1 MSEITE
7 GKYKGLDTTYQT
19 NIVSQGGTPVS
30 SKLIFTSESPS
41 NNVRLF
47 DACNIDWTGYKIGD
61 TYITYTGDLIDMIG
75 EGGGPSGGGGGS
87 YIEGS
92 GGITI
97 GGKQYKIIISPTG
110 NNNEFEISLG
120 ETTLSSLSLTCS
132 PSNYEKEL
140 NEINNVDLSVS
151 FTGSISDFIN
161 GSVYKWDHESN
172 YTSMSSNV
180 SITYTTSKTISD
192 NSTGSISKT
201 LYVNVPGQGTIQ
213 KSSTF
218 NYKTNLL
225 RYSIGYST
233 SPDIDFTNF
242 NIKTFKSGSNYTNNG
257 KTLVYMGTSLG
268 SSSIIGN
275 KSTNNGGYYSGLG
288 DSNKYIYIIVPDE
301 SVNPTNLYYTS
312 GSSTAISPGGIYKY
326 DDISQYTQ
334 NKPYDVLR
342 SENPTHSTDINVRN

>member
-19 NIVSQGGTPVS
+19 NIVGQGGTPVS

-47 DACNIDWTGYKIGD
+47 DACNIDWTGYKVGD

-75 EGGGPSGGGGGS
+75 EGGGVSGGGGS
-87 YIEGS
+87 YVAGS
-92 GGITI
+92 GGITVS
-97 GGKQYKIIISPTG
+97 GKQYKIIITPSG
-110 NNNEFEISLG
+110 EHEFEISLG

-140 NEINNVDLSVS
+140 NEINNVDLSLS
-151 FTGSISDFIN
+151 FTGSISDFVS
-161 GSVYKWDHESN
+161 GSEYKWDHESN

-192 NSTGSISKT
+192 NSTGSFSKT

-213 KSSTF
+213 KSSTL

-233 SPDIDFTNF
+233 DGDMDFSSF
-242 NIKTFKSGSNYTNNG
+242 NIKTFKSGSNYTKNG

-275 KSTNNGGYYSGLG
+275 KSTNNGGYYTGLG
-288 DSNKYIYIIVPDE
+288 DSEKYIYIIVPDG
-301 SVNPTNLYYTS
+301 SINPANLYYTS
-312 GSSTAISPGGIYKY
+312 GSTTALAPGGIYKK
-326 DDISQYTQ
+326 DDITQYTQ

-342 SENPTHSTDINVRN
+342 SENSTFASTINVRN

>member
-19 NIVSQGGTPVS
+19 NIVNQGGTPVS
-30 SKLIFTSESPS
+30 SKLIFTSESSS

-47 DACNIDWTGYKIGD
+47 DACNIDWTGYKVGD
-61 TYITYTGDLIDMIG
+61 RYITYTGDLIDMIG

-92 GGITI
+92 GGITV
-97 GGKQYKIIISPTG
+97 GGKQYKIIISATG
-110 NNNEFEISLG
+110 NDNEFEISLG
-120 ETTLSSLSLTCS
+120 ETTLSTLSLTCS
-132 PSNYEKEL
+132 LENYNKEL
-140 NEINNVDLSVS
+140 NEITSVNQS
-151 FTGSISDFIN
+151 LTFTGSISDFVS
-161 GSVYKWDHESN
+161 GSGYKWDHESN
-172 YTSMSSNV
+172 YTTMSSNTA
-180 SITYTTSKTISD
+180 ITYSMTKTISD
-192 NSTGSISKT
+192 NSTGNVQKT
-201 LYVNVPGQGTIQ
+201 LYVNVPGQSTLQ
-213 KSSTF
+213 KTSTF
-218 NYKTNLL
+218 NYNTNLL

-233 SPDIDFTNF
+233 SPDLDFSNF

-275 KSTNNGGYYSGLG
+275 KSTNDGYYSGLG
-288 DSNKYIYIIVPDE
+288 DSNKYIYIIAPDG
-301 SVNPTNLYYTS
+301 SVNPAYLYYTS

-342 SENPTHSTDINVRN
+342 SENPTYSTDINVRN